1 MQFPETLIPVDDAVR
16 IEEAGLCELFV
27 TPPDV
32 DEDDIVHLPW
42 VQDVEGHGLILYV
55 HRGKRDWVSSSV
67 SKTPF
72 AYLQKALNASV
83 DFTYLESVFVFRG
96 VDGYPLSEVEL
107 KYVASALNEKL
118 KDTSV
123 SSRLVAYTAPE
134 IKDDTVRTLLD
145 DAVLDILDAF
155 IFLGLDV
162 TPKST
167 DDSVHVDE
175 VRSGVTEVKANGL
188 LFTVATKLKDEND
201 REAGLES
208 LSIRV
213 SDSVK
218 KIVSFSTEL

>member
-16 IEEAGLCELFV
+16 IEESGLCELFI

-32 DEDDIVHLPW
+32 DDDDSVHLPW

-55 HRGKRDWVSSSV
+55 NRGKRDWVSSST

-72 AYLQKALNASV
+72 VYLQKALNTTV
-83 DFTYLESVFVFRG
+83 DFGYLESVFVFRG
-96 VDGYPLSEVEL
+96 IDGYPLSEVEL
-107 KYVASALNEKL
+107 KYVASMLNERL

-134 IKDDTVRTLLD
+134 IKDLAVRTMLD

-155 IFLGLDV
+155 ILLGLDV
-162 TPKST
+162 EPKLSETPAAT
-167 DDSVHVDE
+167 E
-175 VRSGVTEVKANGL
+175 ETRSGTAEVQVNGL
-188 LFTVATKLKDEND
+188 TLTVATKLKDEND

-208 LSIRV
+208 ISIRV

>member
-16 IEEAGLCELFV
+16 IEESGLCELFV

-32 DEDDIVHLPW
+32 DDDDSVHLPW

-55 HRGKRDWVSSSV
+55 NRGKRDWVSSST

-72 AYLQKALNASV
+72 AYLQKALNTTV
-83 DFTYLESVFVFRG
+83 DFGYLESVFVFRG

-107 KYVASALNEKL
+107 KYVSSILNEKL

-134 IKDDTVRTLLD
+134 IKDSTVRAMLD
-145 DAVLDILDAF
+145 GAVLDILDAF
-155 IFLGLDV
+155 VLLGLDI
-162 TPKST
+162 TPKVL
-167 DDSVHVDE
+167 DVPAVNEE
-175 VRSGVTEVKANGL
+175 VRSGTAEVQVNGL
-188 LFTVATKLKDEND
+188 TLTVVTKLKDEND

-208 LSIRV
+208 ISVRV
-213 SDSVK
+213 SDSAK
-218 KIVSFSTEL
+218 KIISFSSEL